1 MSMIEINGLTLEQN
15 KKYQASISQG
25 YFEGYEENPREW
37 RHTFVGAFVWKNPK
51 RTSVLN
57 YFRDMLGHVPT
68 WDDINDLNLMDLRE
82 ELSKHYC
89 NNTLHNRFAELKA
102 IISEYNGVI
111 NIPTTRPNKILKA
124 KEEAPQ
130 NIYLSESEVELINQ
144 YVPETHTEQ
153 YVKKIFLIEAFTG
166 ARNIDSKRMNRSN
179 VHFDTDSIRYVSQK
193 VKNEIVLPIHR
204 NLMNY
209 LADPIDEHVS
219 LSTFNRTLRNICRRC
234 GIIEKVTLFRE
245 GEWHTKEK
253 CEFVSSH
260 TGRRCFATNLF
271 IRGADPSLI
280 AMYMGHSS
288 PEITIKRYIVGYR
301 QADQKV
307 LRFFH

>member
-1 MSMIEINGLTLEQN
+1 MIEIKGLTLEQN

-37 RHTFVGAFVWKNPK
+37 RHTFVGAFVWKYPL

-68 WDDINDLNLMDLRE
+68 WEDINDLNLMDLRE

-102 IISEYNGVI
+102 IIGEYSGVI
-111 NIPTTRPNKILKA
+111 NIPSTRPNKILKA
-124 KEEAPQ
+124 KEESPQ
-130 NIYLSESEVELINQ
+130 NIYLSEAEVERIHN
-144 YVPETHTEQ
+144 YVPLTYTEQ
-153 YVKKIFLIEAFTG
+153 YVKKRFMIEALTG

-179 VHFDTDSIRYVSQK
+179 VHFDTDCVRYVSQK
-193 VKNEIVLPIHR
+193 VKNEIVLPVHR
-204 NLMNY
+204 YLMTY
-209 LADPIDEHVS
+209 LADEREEQMA
-219 LSTFNRTLRNICRRC
+219 LSTFNRTLRYICKQC
-234 GIIEKVTLFRE
+234 GINEKVTLFRE

-253 CEFVSSH
+253 WEFVSSH

-271 IRGADPSLI
+271 VRGADPSLI
-280 AMYMGHSS
+280 ARYMGHSS